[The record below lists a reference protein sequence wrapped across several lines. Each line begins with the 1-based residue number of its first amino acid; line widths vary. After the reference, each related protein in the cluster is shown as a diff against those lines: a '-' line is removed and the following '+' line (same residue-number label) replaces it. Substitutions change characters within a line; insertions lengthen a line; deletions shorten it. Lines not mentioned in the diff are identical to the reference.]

1 LSLEEKYQILQAYMN
16 GGGVKGLLAE
26 DEDEDGKAEMNADEE
41 KMIEEQFNEIYT
53 ADLKLRELL
62 GNDPS

>member
-1 LSLEEKYQILQAYMN
+1 MN
-16 GGGVKGLLAE
+16 GGGVKGLIGE

-53 ADLKLRELL
+53 ADPKLRDLL